1 MFRSQTF
8 KYLSKRIYDLSP
20 PIGSPIPY
28 YPGDAIF
35 RAQPI
40 CTIETSGCNM
50 HLLEMGTHTGSH
62 VDAPLHFLKEG
73 KSVDQIPLDRFMAEV
88 EVLEVRSK
96 EIGPEHLGQISGE
109 IEGVLFKTINS
120 DFMSI
125 GFFWRD
131 YVHLTLEA
139 AEKAIEQGLKI
150 IGIDYVSIERFGT
163 RDFSV
168 HKKLLEAGII
178 LLEGLNLKDVPPGK
192 YILFAFPLRLK
203 GMDGAPVR
211 AVLVEP

>member
-1 MFRSQTF
+1 MSKLPNFRS
-8 KYLSKRIYDLSP
+8 LGKRIFDLSP
-20 PIGSPIPY
+20 PVGDLIPY
-28 YPGDAIF
+28 YPGDAVF

-62 VDAPLHFLKEG
+62 VDAPLHFLKGG

-88 EVLEVRSK
+88 EVLEVRSR
-96 EIGPEHLGQISGE
+96 EIQPEHLNLLSRE
-109 IEGVLFKTINS
+109 TEGVLFKTLNS
-120 DFMSI
+120 DFMSL

-131 YVHLTLEA
+131 YVYLTLEA
-139 AEKAIEQGLKI
+139 AEKAVERGLKL

-168 HKKLLEAGII
+168 HKKLLEAGIV
-178 LLEGLNLKDVPPGK
+178 LLEGLNLKDVPPGR

-203 GMDGAPVR
+203 GMDGSPVR

>member
-1 MFRSQTF
+1 MSRSQIFRS
-8 KYLSKRIYDLSP
+8 LNKRIYDLSP
-20 PIGSPIPY
+20 LIGSPMPY
-28 YPGDAIF
+28 YPGDVVF

-62 VDAPLHFLKEG
+62 VDAPLHFLKG
-73 KSVDQIPLDRFMAEV
+73 SRSIDQIPLDRFMAEV

-96 EIGPEHLGQISGE
+96 EIQPEHLRRLSGE
-109 IEGVLFKTINS
+109 TEGVLFKTINS
-120 DFMSI
+120 DFMSL

-131 YVHLTLEA
+131 YAHLTLEA

-150 IGIDYVSIERFGT
+150 IGIDYISIERFGT
-163 RDFSV
+163 PDFSV
-168 HKKLLEAGII
+168 HKRLLEAGIV
-178 LLEGLNLKDVPPGK
+178 LLEGLNLKDVPPGR

-203 GMDGAPVR
+203 GMDGSPVR
-211 AVLVEP
+211 AVLIEP